1 MTTAA
6 PSRDWRAVARTIDHT
21 LLKTEAR
28 PEQVIQLCD
37 EAIRYDFFSVCVQP
51 CYVEL
56 AAQQLR
62 GSGVKVATVCGFPQG
77 TTLTAVKTFE
87 AEQCVKLG
95 AHEVDMVIHVG
106 ALKAGDHRH
115 VALDI
120 RAVAEA
126 THKGGAILKV
136 IIENCLLT
144 REEKIKAC
152 ELALAAGAEFVKTS
166 TGMSTGGA
174 TYEDVVLMR
183 AVVGDRAGIKAA
195 GGIRNAADALAMLDA
210 GASRLGASASIA
222 IVKELG
228 ADV

>member
-1 MTTAA
+1 MTTAQT
-6 PSRDWRAVARTIDHT
+6 SRDWRTVAYTIDHT

-37 EAIRYDFFSVCVQP
+37 EAMKYGFFSVCVQP
-51 CYVEL
+51 VFVEL
-56 AAQQLR
+56 AAKQLR
-62 GSGVKVATVCGFPQG
+62 GSHVKVATVCGFPQG
-77 TTLTAVKTFE
+77 TTLTSVKAYE
-87 AEQCVKLG
+87 AEQAVKAG

-106 ALKAGDHRH
+106 ALKAGDFRG

-120 RAVAEA
+120 KAVADA
-126 THKGGAILKV
+126 THARGALVKV

-152 ELALAAGAEFVKTS
+152 ELSLAAGAEFVKTS
-166 TGMSTGGA
+166 TGMSTAGA
-174 TYEDVVLMR
+174 TAEDVALMR
-183 AVVGDRAGIKAA
+183 SIVGNHAGVKAA
-195 GGIRNAADALAMLDA
+195 GGIRTAADALAMLDA

-228 ADV
+228 ADI

>member
-1 MTTAA
+1 MNTVA
-6 PSRDWRAVARTIDHT
+6 PTRDWRAVARTIDHT

-28 PEQVIQLCD
+28 PEQIIQLCE
-37 EAIRYDFFSVCVQP
+37 EARRYGFFSVCVHP
-51 CYVEL
+51 AYVEL
-56 AAQQLR
+56 AASQLR
-62 GSGVKVATVCGFPQG
+62 DSGVKVATVCGFPQG
-77 TTLTAVKTFE
+77 TTLTSVKAYE

-95 AHEVDMVIHVG
+95 AQEVDMVIHVG
-106 ALKAGDHRH
+106 ALKAGDQRS

-144 REEKIKAC
+144 RDEKIKAC
-152 ELALAAGAEFVKTS
+152 ELSLAAGAEFVKTS

-174 TYEDVVLMR
+174 TTDDVALMR
-183 AVVGDRAGIKAA
+183 SVVGDRAGIKAA
-195 GGIRNAADALAMLDA
+195 GGIRTAADALAMLDA
-210 GASRLGASASIA
+210 GAIRLGASASVT

-228 ADV
+228 ANV